1 MKTEPPVESPTQLFS
16 SSDSELEG
24 KLDYSSVDSLDSQSR
39 NKKKPFEAGIN
50 GEQTISNQTGCY
62 VAAIR
67 A

>member
-39 NKKKPFEAGIN
+39 NKKKTWEAGIN
-50 GEQTISNQTGCY
+50 GEQQYLTKLGDM
-62 VAAIR
+62 
-67 A
+67 